1 VLIPRL
7 KYKLQLHL
15 TVHLKVILIN
25 KLKDMI
31 IMELSNLH
39 LLLITLFNLIIQS
52 ILFSLQQ
59 LELSINYKN
68 SYIFN
73 IILI

>member
-1 VLIPRL
+1 MLIPRL